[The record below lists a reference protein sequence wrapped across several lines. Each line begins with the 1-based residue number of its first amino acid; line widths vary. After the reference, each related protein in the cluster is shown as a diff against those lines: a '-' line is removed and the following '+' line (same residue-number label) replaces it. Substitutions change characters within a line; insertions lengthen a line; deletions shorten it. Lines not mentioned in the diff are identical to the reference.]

1 MWRPRQKKREKEE
14 PVFLNLK
21 SCKFCVTEC
30 RIRSPQM
37 YVKELIKE
45 CTRRDVTV
53 GRREGQ
59 STFQA
64 RHGGGGLDHTQCA
77 STETP
82 ADTHRQGFTALC
94 VQIGRIL
101 HDSLRVF
108 VRDASGMGGGVE
120 EAARPSLEVYGRFK
134 VARRIKRQTLGDLP
148 LRATS

>member
-1 MWRPRQKKREKEE
+1 MWRPRQKKSEREE

-21 SCKFCVTEC
+21 NCKFCVTKC

-37 YVKELIKE
+37 YVKESIKE
-45 CTRRDVTV
+45 CTGRDVTV
-53 GRREGQ
+53 ERREGR

-64 RHGGGGLDHTQCA
+64 RHGAGGLDHTQCA

-82 ADTHRQGFTALC
+82 VDTHRQGLTDMC

-101 HDSLRVF
+101 HDFPRVF

-120 EAARPSLEVYGRFK
+120 ETARPSLEVYGRFK

-148 LRATS
+148 LHATS